1 MSIHEAVILA
11 AGMGSRMKRDGVETE
26 IHKPFIEVGGRT
38 ILSRNLE
45 ILAACGVTRVTLV
58 VGYRH
63 EVFRAEYARLID
75 TPLEV
80 RFVFNDEWRL
90 SNGVSL
96 LKAEGTPEGDFLLLM
111 GDHLLEPALLRGLVA
126 ADHGAFG
133 VVLAVDRKIDQVF
146 DLDDATKVLTDGRQV
161 LDIGKEIERYNAI
174 DTGVFLCTPAV
185 FGALGEARRA
195 QGGDCSLSDG
205 MRRLAE
211 DGRFVVHDVGEAR
224 WQDVDTPEM
233 KGNAELWFGAPGDE
247 EGDR

>member
-1 MSIHEAVILA
+1 MSIQDAVILA
-11 AGMGSRMKRDGVETE
+11 AGMGSRMRRDGVETE

-58 VGYRH
+58 VGCRH
-63 EVFRAEYARLID
+63 EAFRAEFERQIE

-80 RFVFNDEWRL
+80 RFVLNDEWRL

-96 LKAEGTPEGDFLLLM
+96 LKAEGATEGDFLLLM
-111 GDHLLEPALLRGLVA
+111 GDHLLEPALLGGLVE
-126 ADHGAFG
+126 ADHGSFG

-146 DLDDATKVLTDGRQV
+146 DLDDATKVLTDGRRV
-161 LDIGKEIERYNAI
+161 LDIGKEITNFNAI

-185 FGALGEARRA
+185 FGALTDARQA

-205 MRRLAE
+205 MQRLAAA
-211 DGRFVVHDVGEAR
+211 GRFVVHDVGAAR

-247 EGDR
+247 EADR